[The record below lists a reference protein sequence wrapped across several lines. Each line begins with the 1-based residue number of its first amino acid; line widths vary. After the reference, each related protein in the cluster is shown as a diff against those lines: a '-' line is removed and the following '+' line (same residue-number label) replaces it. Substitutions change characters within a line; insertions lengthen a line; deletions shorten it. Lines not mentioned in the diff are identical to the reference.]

1 MSVCGFLLLGSLHSL
16 CFANLT
22 LFLRESPFLSY
33 TFKKI
38 EKKYQNTNRNL
49 LKVFRNRFACQIDD
63 EFAKMIFMN
72 TFETLSKL
80 TYSKYQ
86 TCNYEEICGLL

>member
-1 MSVCGFLLLGSLHSL
+1 MSVCGFLLLASLHSL
-16 CFANLT
+16 WFAYLT

-63 EFAKMIFMN
+63 EFAKTIFMN
-72 TFETLSKL
+72 TLETLSKL

-86 TCNYEEICGLL
+86 TRNYEEICRLL